1 MLQFSL
7 ALVSV
12 NQNKLCLID
21 VRNTSSVET
30 CLSHFL
36 SILFPTMRI
45 RLNSFPAK
53 QTKNKFNSELR
64 NKKHPIFLRVY
75 RN

>member
-12 NQNKLCLID
+12 NQNKLCFIN

-30 CLSHFL
+30 CRSHFL
-36 SILFPTMRI
+36 SILFPTMTI
-45 RLNSFPAK
+45 RSNSFPAK
-53 QTKNKFNSELR
+53 QTKTRLDSEQR
-64 NKKHPIFLRVY
+64 NKKHPRFLRLY
-75 RN
+75 RD

>member
-12 NQNKLCLID
+12 NQNKSCLID
-21 VRNTSSVET
+21 VLNTSSVET
-30 CLSHFL
+30 SLSHFL

-45 RLNSFPAK
+45 RLNSFPSK
-53 QTKNKFNSELR
+53 RKKSE
-64 NKKHPIFLRVY
+64 ISEQ
-75 RN
+75 